1 MKKSV
6 KIVLAVIVGLFG
18 LFYYLTNYTVTPIAE
33 VTCKTTPTTILQIN
47 EYAPITALWRGKS
60 DGNIEVTLEDGFK
73 MYIPDIRIS
82 GSGNQKVVRIMNEEK
97 WQKYIVGARKLYFN
111 GGAYDCTD
119 S

>member
-1 MKKSV
+1 MKRSL
-6 KIVLAVIVGLFG
+6 KIVLAVVVGLFG
-18 LFYYLTNYTVTPIAE
+18 LFYYLNNHTVIPIVE
-33 VTCKTTPTTILQIN
+33 VTCKTRPITIIQIN

-73 MYIPDIRIS
+73 MYLPDIRIS

-97 WQKYIVGARKLYFN
+97 WQKYIVGARKLYFD
-111 GGAYDCTD
+111 GKAYQCVA